1 MLEDNQATM
10 MGKKELD
17 ETRKKKINM
26 KKLLKNVKQRA
37 LNNDKNNK

>member
-1 MLEDNQATM
+1 M